1 MSHKLTE
8 EQIRKLENQLSCP
21 IGKIGIEVGKTMNKS
36 NIGMTLKTIEFL
48 EIKNENSVLELG
60 HGNCGHLD
68 NLLNSAK
75 EIKYFG
81 LEISETMLNEAKK
94 NNLSKLANF
103 QLYDGETISYPNKFF
118 DKIFSVNTIYF
129 WSDAENL
136 INEIERTLKINGI
149 CILTYANK
157 DFMEKL
163 PFIGQKFKL
172 FDQNDIKNLVKKST
186 MKIIE
191 IKEFTEQVQSKTG
204 AQVERKFTM
213 TKLKRQ

>member
-1 MSHKLTE
+1 MSQKLTE

-21 IGKIGIEVGKTMNKS
+21 IGDIGIEVGKTMNKS

-75 EIKYFG
+75 GIKYFG

-129 WSDAENL
+129 WSNHENL
-136 INEIERTLKINGI
+136 INDIERTLKINGI

-163 PFIGQKFKL
+163 PFVGQKFKL
-172 FDQNDIKNLVKKST
+172 FDRNDIKNLVRKSN

-204 AQVERKFTM
+204 AQVERKFTLI
-213 TKLKRQ
+213 KLKRQ